1 MTDELLKGLTDEA
14 ECYPIGSSSYNL
26 LCAAEFDIRSKDNQ
40 ILALE
45 MALESR
51 KSSAGVD
58 IGKVEAAL
66 KALELA
72 TSTIAELN
80 AKIEEQDG
88 YAALLEEEIASLTN
102 KKKRG

>member
-1 MTDELLKGLTDEA
+1 MSDEVLQGLTDEA
-14 ECYPIGSSSYNL
+14 ECYPVGSSSYNL

-40 ILALE
+40 IATLKDALANHGE
-45 MALESR
+45 EAAIDS
-51 KSSAGVD
+51 
-58 IGKVEAAL
+58 GKVE
-66 KALELA
+66 KVLESLGLA

-88 YAALLEEEIASLTN
+88 YAALLEEEISELTN